1 MKSYRS
7 PLNNSDDIFSVSFPY
22 RFRINPV
29 SFPYRFRIVLL
40 SSSYHPPIAKRK
52 TIRNEAENNTEWN
65 EKRTNEVRWNKGGQF
80 YHYLSFGFRQG
91 GLKALLWVRLDLGEQ
106 PFSLAILQLRACLC
120 GAHFSCEAS
129 LLSLRENLR
138 LNIQLGHACPIKTAI
153 RLSPISLLTG
163 RVFKIHNIF
172 LHGFDK
178 K

>member
-22 RFRINPV
+22 QSRIVSV
-29 SFPYRFRIVLL
+29 SF
-40 SSSYHPPIAKRK
+40 SYHPPIILLLRSGKQYGMKRK

-120 GAHFSCEAS
+120 GAHFPCEAS
-129 LLSLRENLR
+129 LLSPRENLR

-153 RLSPISLLTG
+153 RLSPISLLMG

>member
-1 MKSYRS
+1 MPNVFAVYYKGRPLKETFQNKLLLTPEKLITMKSYRS

-22 RFRINPV
+22 QSRINPVSIPYQSRIVSVSFPYRFRIVSV

-91 GLKALLWVRLDLGEQ
+91 GLKALLWV
-106 PFSLAILQLRACLC
+106 
-120 GAHFSCEAS
+120 
-129 LLSLRENLR
+129 
-138 LNIQLGHACPIKTAI
+138 
-153 RLSPISLLTG
+153 
-163 RVFKIHNIF
+163 
-172 LHGFDK
+172 
-178 K
+178 

>member
-22 RFRINPV
+22 RFRI
-29 SFPYRFRIVLL
+29 VLL
-40 SSSYHPPIAKRK
+40 SSSYHPPIAKLK

-91 GLKALLWVRLDLGEQ
+91 GLKAQLWVRLDLGEQ

-120 GAHFSCEAS
+120 RAHFPCEAS
-129 LLSLRENLR
+129 LLSPRENLR

>member
-22 RFRINPV
+22 
-29 SFPYRFRIVLL
+29 
-40 SSSYHPPIAKRK
+40 HPPIILLLRSGKQYGMKRK

-65 EKRTNEVRWNKGGQF
+65 EKRTNEVRWNKGGLF

-120 GAHFSCEAS
+120 GAHFPCEAS
-129 LLSLRENLR
+129 LLSPRENLR

>member
-1 MKSYRS
+1 MPNVFAVYYKGRPLKETFQNKLLLTPEKLITMKSYRS

-22 RFRINPV
+22 QSRINPV

-91 GLKALLWVRLDLGEQ
+91 GLKALLWV
-106 PFSLAILQLRACLC
+106 
-120 GAHFSCEAS
+120 
-129 LLSLRENLR
+129 
-138 LNIQLGHACPIKTAI
+138 
-153 RLSPISLLTG
+153 
-163 RVFKIHNIF
+163 
-172 LHGFDK
+172 
-178 K
+178 